1 MVMLNNRTTK
11 AALFAIAI
19 ASSLIVAS
27 GGIIGSAFAAKKTS
41 QKSDEGTYTTLSDGK
56 DGVSGPRSNTAN
68 LPNSGASH
76 QDSNSNGNS
85 VSKSDLNSLSKC
97 QSGAAADGDLTLSEL
112 KHCYTQAVNKGQ
124 DKPENSQNSAQAN
137 DQAQNGPKQQK
148 SSSLP
153 EPKSTSVREGF
164 NF

>member
-1 MVMLNNRTTK
+1 MLNNRTTK

-41 QKSDEGTYTTLSDGK
+41 QKSDEGTYIKLSDGK

-68 LPNSGASH
+68 LPNSGTSH

-112 KHCYTQAVNKGQ
+112 KHCYTQAVNEGQ

>member
-1 MVMLNNRTTK
+1 MVMLNNRRMMS
-11 AALFAIAI
+11 AVFAIAV
-19 ASSLIVAS
+19 ASLLMVAS
-27 GGIIGSAFAAKKTS
+27 GGIAGSAFAAKKNS
-41 QKSDEGTYTTLSDGK
+41 QKSDTTLPDGK
-56 DGVSGPRSNTAN
+56 DGVSGPMSNTVN
-68 LPNSGASH
+68 LPNSGTSP

-112 KHCYTQAVNKGQ
+112 KHCYTQAFNQGQ
-124 DKPENSQNSAQAN
+124 DKPENINSAQAI
-137 DQAQNGPKQQK
+137 DQPQNGPQQQK

-153 EPKSTSVREGF
+153 EPKSTSMREGF

>member
-1 MVMLNNRTTK
+1 MLNNRRMMS
-11 AALFAIAI
+11 ALFAIAV
-19 ASSLIVAS
+19 ASSLMVAS
-27 GGIIGSAFAAKKTS
+27 GGIAGSAFAAKKNS
-41 QKSDEGTYTTLSDGK
+41 QKSDTTLPDGK
-56 DGVSGPRSNTAN
+56 DGVSGPMSNTVN
-68 LPNSGASH
+68 LPNSGTSP

-112 KHCYTQAVNKGQ
+112 KHCYTQAFNQGQ
-124 DKPENSQNSAQAN
+124 DKPENINSAQVI
-137 DQAQNGPKQQK
+137 DQPQNGPQQQK

-153 EPKSTSVREGF
+153 EPKSTSMREGF

>member
-1 MVMLNNRTTK
+1 MVMLNNRRMMS
-11 AALFAIAI
+11 ALFAIAV
-19 ASSLIVAS
+19 ASSLMVAS
-27 GGIIGSAFAAKKTS
+27 GGIAGSAFAAKKNS
-41 QKSDEGTYTTLSDGK
+41 QKSDTTLPDGK
-56 DGVSGPRSNTAN
+56 DGVSGPMSNTVN
-68 LPNSGASH
+68 LPNSGTSP

-112 KHCYTQAVNKGQ
+112 KHCYTQAFNQGQ
-124 DKPENSQNSAQAN
+124 DKPENINSAQVI
-137 DQAQNGPKQQK
+137 DQPQNGPQQQK

-153 EPKSTSVREGF
+153 EPKSTSMREGF

>member
-1 MVMLNNRTTK
+1 MMS
-11 AALFAIAI
+11 ALFAIAV
-19 ASSLIVAS
+19 ASSLMVAS
-27 GGIIGSAFAAKKTS
+27 GGIAGSAFAAKKNS
-41 QKSDEGTYTTLSDGK
+41 QKSDTTLPDGK
-56 DGVSGPRSNTAN
+56 DGVSGPMSNTVN
-68 LPNSGASH
+68 LPNSGTIP

-112 KHCYTQAVNKGQ
+112 KHCYTQAFNQGQ
-124 DKPENSQNSAQAN
+124 DKPENINSAQVI
-137 DQAQNGPKQQK
+137 DQPQNGPQQQK

-153 EPKSTSVREGF
+153 EPKSTSMREGF

>member
-1 MVMLNNRTTK
+1 MMS
-11 AALFAIAI
+11 ALFAIAV
-19 ASSLIVAS
+19 ASSLMVAS
-27 GGIIGSAFAAKKTS
+27 GGIAGSAFAAKKNS
-41 QKSDEGTYTTLSDGK
+41 QKSDTTLSDGK
-56 DGVSGPRSNTAN
+56 DGVSGPMSNTVN
-68 LPNSGASH
+68 LPNSGTSS

-112 KHCYTQAVNKGQ
+112 KHCYTQIFNHGQ
-124 DKPENSQNSAQAN
+124 DKPENINSAQAI
-137 DQAQNGPKQQK
+137 DQPQNGPQQQK

-153 EPKSTSVREGF
+153 EPKSTSMREGF

>member
-11 AALFAIAI
+11 AALLAIAI
-19 ASSLIVAS
+19 ASLIVAS
-27 GGIIGSAFAAKKTS
+27 GGGIIGSAFAAKKTS
-41 QKSDEGTYTTLSDGK
+41 QKSDDGTYTTLSDGK

-68 LPNSGASH
+68 IPNSGTSH

-97 QSGAAADGDLTLSEL
+97 QSGAAADGDLTLPEL
-112 KHCYTQAVNKGQ
+112 KHCYTQAFNQGQ
-124 DKPENSQNSAQAN
+124 DKPENSQNSAQGN

-148 SSSLP
+148 PSSLS
-153 EPKSTSVREGF
+153 EPKSASIREGF

>member
-1 MVMLNNRTTK
+1 MMS
-11 AALFAIAI
+11 ALFAIAV
-19 ASSLIVAS
+19 ASSLMVAS
-27 GGIIGSAFAAKKTS
+27 GGIAGSAFAAKKNS
-41 QKSDEGTYTTLSDGK
+41 QKSDTTLPDGK
-56 DGVSGPRSNTAN
+56 DGVSGPMSNTVN
-68 LPNSGASH
+68 LPNSGTSP

-112 KHCYTQAVNKGQ
+112 KHCYTQAFNQGQ
-124 DKPENSQNSAQAN
+124 DKPENINSAQVI
-137 DQAQNGPKQQK
+137 DQPQNGPQQQK

-153 EPKSTSVREGF
+153 EPKSTSMREGF

>member
-68 LPNSGASH
+68 LPNSGVTH
-76 QDSNSNGNS
+76 QDSNSNGNTA
-85 VSKSDLNSLSKC
+85 SKSDLNSLSKC
-97 QSGAAADGDLTLSEL
+97 QSGAAADGDLTLPEL
-112 KHCYTQAVNKGQ
+112 KHSYSQSFNQGQ
-124 DKPENSQNSAQAN
+124 DKPENINSAQGN
-137 DQAQNGPKQQK
+137 DQAQNGPEQQK

-153 EPKSTSVREGF
+153 EPKSTSMREGY

>member
-1 MVMLNNRTTK
+1 M
-11 AALFAIAI
+11 
-19 ASSLIVAS
+19 
-27 GGIIGSAFAAKKTS
+27 
-41 QKSDEGTYTTLSDGK
+41 
-56 DGVSGPRSNTAN
+56 
-68 LPNSGASH
+68 
-76 QDSNSNGNS
+76 
-85 VSKSDLNSLSKC
+85 NSLSKC

>member
-1 MVMLNNRTTK
+1 MGMLNNRTTK

-27 GGIIGSAFAAKKTS
+27 GGIIGSAFAAKKPS

-68 LPNSGASH
+68 LPNSGVSH

-153 EPKSTSVREGF
+153 EPKSASMREGF

>member
-1 MVMLNNRTTK
+1 MVMLNNRRMMS
-11 AALFAIAI
+11 ALFAIAV
-19 ASSLIVAS
+19 ASSLMVAS
-27 GGIIGSAFAAKKTS
+27 GGIAGSAFAAKKNS
-41 QKSDEGTYTTLSDGK
+41 QKSDTTLPDGK
-56 DGVSGPRSNTAN
+56 DGVSGPMSNTVN
-68 LPNSGASH
+68 LPNSGTIP

-112 KHCYTQAVNKGQ
+112 KHCYTQAFNQGQ
-124 DKPENSQNSAQAN
+124 DKPENINSAQVI
-137 DQAQNGPKQQK
+137 DQPQNGPQQQK

-153 EPKSTSVREGF
+153 EPKSTSMREGF

>member
-1 MVMLNNRTTK
+1 MLNNRTTK

-68 LPNSGASH
+68 LPSSGTSP

-97 QSGAAADGDLTLSEL
+97 QSAAAADGDLTLSEL

-153 EPKSTSVREGF
+153 EPKSTSMREGF

>member
-1 MVMLNNRTTK
+1 MVMLNNTTIM

-19 ASSLIVAS
+19 ASSLIVAG

-68 LPNSGASH
+68 LPNSGTSH

-85 VSKSDLNSLSKC
+85 VSKS
-97 QSGAAADGDLTLSEL
+97 QSAAAADGDLTLSEL
-112 KHCYTQAVNKGQ
+112 KHCYTQVVNKGQ
-124 DKPENSQNSAQAN
+124 DKPENINSAQGN
-137 DQAQNGPKQQK
+137 DQTQNGPKQQK
-148 SSSLP
+148 TSSLP
-153 EPKSTSVREGF
+153 EPKS
-164 NF
+164 